1 MILPKG
7 HQNARND
14 RGARTARLYH
24 RHVKTR
30 MTTLEARSM
39 SRKPRKFTCLG
50 STLGQ
55 PRASWGLKRPQGKHV
70 KTRVWD
76 PSWAILGPPGAS
88 WRLLGAILVYLRASW
103 GCPGAS
109 KGPRHVK
116 TRVRNA
122 ISQDFNA
129 CSRHSTFSRASSKP
143 QARENTC
150 LTRYFTRCSRI
161 YISIHVFQSILQA
174 PGT

>member
-1 MILPKG
+1 
-7 HQNARND
+7 
-14 RGARTARLYH
+14 
-24 RHVKTR
+24 
-30 MTTLEARSM
+30 M

-50 STLGQ
+50 TTLGQ
-55 PRASWGLKRPQGKHV
+55 PRASWGLKRPQGKYV

-116 TRVRNA
+116 THVPNA
-122 ISQDFNA
+122 ISRDGNIF
-129 CSRHSTFSRASSKP
+129 SRHSMFSNLLHICRAPPCIRRSSSS
-143 QARENTC
+143 AGV
-150 LTRYFTRCSRI
+150 TRSVRDPAPRLPRSCRLKAALAQPFACSLL
-161 YISIHVFQSILQA
+161 ISEDSEL
-174 PGT
+174 P

>member
-14 RGARTARLYH
+14 RGVKSRRLYR

-30 MTTLEARSM
+30 MMIMEARSM

-55 PRASWGLKRPQGKHV
+55 PRASWGLKRPQGNHV

-122 ISQDFNA
+122 ISPDFNA
-129 CSRHSTFSRASSKP
+129 CSLHPTFSRASSKP

-150 LTRYFTRCSRI
+150 LTRCFTRFPRI
-161 YISIHVFQSILQA
+161 SLSFHVFQSILQA